1 MLGKIA
7 TDTRGFN
14 DDQLDELQF
23 GRDHGLDVSKYEDPE
38 YSADRMEILN
48 CCQME
53 GYGEE
58 VLGLLLDKTVDDTA
72 AWNLLHELL
81 MGKSLEE
88 LVMEVDGNE
97 FG

>member
-1 MLGKIA
+1 M
-7 TDTRGFN
+7 TRYMDMAAFHQ
-14 DDQLDELQF
+14 DQLDELQF
-23 GRDHGLDVSKYEDPE
+23 CRDHGLDVSKYEDPG

-58 VLGLLLDKTVDDTA
+58 VLGLMLDKTVDDTA

-88 LVMEVDGNE
+88 MLMDKDEKE
-97 FG
+97 CI

>member
-1 MLGKIA
+1 
-7 TDTRGFN
+7 
-14 DDQLDELQF
+14 
-23 GRDHGLDVSKYEDPE
+23 
-38 YSADRMEILN
+38 MEILN

>member
-1 MLGKIA
+1 M
-7 TDTRGFN
+7 TRYMDMAAFHQE
-14 DDQLDELQF
+14 QLDELRF
-23 GRDHGLDVSKYEDPE
+23 GRDHGLDVSKYEDPG

-58 VLGLLLDKTVDDTA
+58 VLELMLDKTVDDTA

-88 LVMEVDGNE
+88 MLMDKDEKE
-97 FG
+97 CI